1 MQTEEL
7 IERAVE
13 RKIDSLDRRYMK
25 GEITNE
31 EYETLTK
38 EIYNWC
44 DEEYKKLSN

>member
-31 EYETLTK
+31 EYKNMTN
-38 EIYNWC
+38 EIYKWC
-44 DEEYKKLSN
+44 DEQYKKLYN